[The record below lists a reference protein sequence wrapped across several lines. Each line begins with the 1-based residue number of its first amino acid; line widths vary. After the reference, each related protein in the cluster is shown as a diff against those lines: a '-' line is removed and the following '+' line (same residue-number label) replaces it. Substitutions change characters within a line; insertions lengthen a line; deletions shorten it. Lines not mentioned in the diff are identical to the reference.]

1 MLSSV
6 TLNSKVTMIVM
17 NSGSQLSEM
26 TTISHVF
33 VIVLAFVFGQVLP
46 PHHAYQ
52 MSQRSQLSRIALGKG
67 TKKLEEKN

>member
-1 MLSSV
+1 
-6 TLNSKVTMIVM
+6 MIVM